1 MSMSKSD
8 DTSAFTAIE
17 LRAAGSDEG
26 ERTKPFESQDN
37 VALARTGKKP
47 VLKRNFG
54 FISILA
60 FSSMILGTW
69 LASLNTGNWFG
80 KGSHCW
86 RPTSLG
92 FNSCPDI
99 FSKAF

>member
-47 VLKRNFG
+47 VLK
-54 FISILA
+54 
-60 FSSMILGTW
+60 
-69 LASLNTGNWFG
+69 NTGNWFG
-80 KGSHCW
+80 KTEVLPG
-86 RPTSLG
+86 
-92 FNSCPDI
+92 
-99 FSKAF
+99 